1 MNPRTSQPT
10 RPGAS
15 SGTGE
20 ILAPERADRSRIGT
34 WAREILETEGRA
46 ILDLKER
53 IGADFER
60 AVQLLLE
67 VQGQVLTSG
76 VGKSGLVAKKIAAT
90 LTSTGTPANF
100 VHPVD
105 AIHGDLGIVTDRDAA
120 ILLSKSGE
128 TPELLGLLPAF
139 RRRGVPLLTIT
150 CQPESSLA
158 RGSDCVLD
166 LGRMREACPEDL
178 VPTTTTTAALA
189 LGDALAIVLLRMK
202 GFSREDFVFLHPGGV
217 LGRTAMLRVSELM
230 HRGDALPAVR
240 SDATLHEALLE
251 ILNKRLGMTTV
262 VDDRG
267 TLLGVLTDGD
277 LKRILL
283 KGAADLGQPVSKV
296 MSTTPRTI
304 EEEALIAQAVRR
316 MEENEGGA
324 ITSLVV
330 VDASGAPRGVIH
342 LHDCLGAGGRIG

>member
-1 MNPRTSQPT
+1 MNPKTAPD
-10 RPGAS
+10 
-15 SGTGE
+15 
-20 ILAPERADRSRIGT
+20 ILAPERADSGRISEWG
-34 WAREILETEGRA
+34 REILDIEGRA
-46 ILDLKER
+46 ILSLKER
-53 IGADFER
+53 IGKEFER
-60 AVQLLLE
+60 AVQILLE

-105 AIHGDLGIVTDRDAA
+105 AIHGDLGIVSERDAA

-128 TPELLGLLPAF
+128 TPELIGLLPAF
-139 RRRGVPLLTIT
+139 RRRGVSILTIT
-150 CQPESSLA
+150 CQPESALA

-166 LGRMREACPEDL
+166 LGRLREACPEDL

-202 GFSREDFVFLHPGGV
+202 GFTREDFVFLHPGGV
-217 LGRTAMLRVSELM
+217 LGQTAMLRVSELM
-230 HRGDALPAVR
+230 HRGDALPAVTEN
-240 SDATLHEALLE
+240 ATLHEALLE
-251 ILNKRLGMTTV
+251 ILKKRLGMTTV
-262 VDDRG
+262 VDKAG

-283 KGAADLGQPVSKV
+283 KGAADLKQPVSRV
-296 MSTTPRTI
+296 MSTRPRTI
-304 EEEALIAQAVRR
+304 EEDALIAQAVRR

-330 VDASGAPRGVIH
+330 VDGRGAPQGVIH
-342 LHDCLGAGGRIG
+342 LHDCLGAARG

>member
-1 MNPRTSQPT
+1 MNPNQTTDVFAPKKAAATHIAEWGREVLEAE
-10 RPGAS
+10 GA
-15 SGTGE
+15 
-20 ILAPERADRSRIGT
+20 
-34 WAREILETEGRA
+34 A

-53 IGADFER
+53 IGKDFER

-105 AIHGDLGIVTDRDAA
+105 AIHGDLGIVSERDGAV
-120 ILLSKSGE
+120 LLSKSGE

-139 RRRGVPLLTIT
+139 RRRGVSIVTIT
-150 CQPESSLA
+150 CHPDSSLG

-166 LGRMREACPEDL
+166 LGRLREACPEDL

-202 GFSREDFVFLHPGGV
+202 GFTREDFAFLHPGGV
-217 LGRTAMLRVSELM
+217 LGKTAMLRVSELM
-230 HRGDALPAVR
+230 HQGLALPSVGE
-240 SDATLHEALLE
+240 DATLHEALLE
-251 ILNKRLGMTTV
+251 ILKKRLGMTTV
-262 VDDRG
+262 VSRKG
-267 TLLGVLTDGD
+267 ALCGVLTDGD

-283 KGAADLGQPVSKV
+283 QGAADLGQPVSKV
-296 MSTTPRTI
+296 MSRTPRVI
-304 EEEALIAQAVRR
+304 EEDALIAQAVRR
-316 MEENEGGA
+316 MEENDGGA

-330 VDASGAPRGVIH
+330 VDERGAPRGVLH
-342 LHDCLGAGGRIG
+342 LHDCLGAARG

>member
-1 MNPRTSQPT
+1 M
-10 RPGAS
+10 
-15 SGTGE
+15 
-20 ILAPERADRSRIGT
+20 APSRVDS
-34 WAREILETEGRA
+34 ARVSEWGREVLEAEGRA
-46 ILDLKER
+46 ILSLKDR
-53 IGADFER
+53 IGKEFER

-90 LTSTGTPANF
+90 LTSTGTPATF

-105 AIHGDLGIVTDRDAA
+105 AIHGDLGIVTEKDAA

-128 TPELLGLLPAF
+128 TPELLGILPAF
-139 RRRGVPLLTIT
+139 RRRGVSILAIT
-150 CQPESSLA
+150 GQPDSTLA

-166 LGRMREACPEDL
+166 LGRLREACPEDL
-178 VPTTTTTAALA
+178 VPTTSTTTALA

-202 GFSREDFVFLHPGGV
+202 GFTREDFAFLHPGGV

-230 HRGDALPAVR
+230 HRGPLLPRV
-240 SDATLHEALLE
+240 SESATLHEALVE

-262 VDDRG
+262 VDPAGLLRG
-267 TLLGVLTDGD
+267 ILADGD

-283 KGAADLGQPVSKV
+283 AKGSADLNRPVSEF
-296 MSTTPRTI
+296 MTTHPRTI
-304 EEEALIAQAVRR
+304 EEDALIAQAVRR
-316 MEENEGGA
+316 MEENEDGA

-330 VDASGAPRGVIH
+330 VDGRGAPLGVIH
-342 LHDCLGAGGRIG
+342 LHDCLSAARG

>member
-1 MNPRTSQPT
+1 MSPHPTSDL
-10 RPGAS
+10 
-15 SGTGE
+15 
-20 ILAPERADRSRIGT
+20 LAPAKADPARIQEWGREVLEAEGT
-34 WAREILETEGRA
+34 A
-46 ILDLKER
+46 ILSLKER
-53 IGADFER
+53 VGEDFER

-105 AIHGDLGIVTDRDAA
+105 AIHGDLGIVSERDAA

-139 RRRGVPLLTIT
+139 RRRGVSIIT
-150 CQPESSLA
+150 VTCNPDSALA

-166 LGRMREACPEDL
+166 LGRVREACPEDL

-202 GFSREDFVFLHPGGV
+202 GFTREDFVFLHPGGV

-230 HRGDALPAVR
+230 HRGEALPSVPE
-240 SDATLHEALLE
+240 DATLHEALLE
-251 ILNKRLGMTTV
+251 ILKKRLGMTTV
-262 VDDRG
+262 VDRRG
-267 TLLGVLTDGD
+267 LLSGVLTDGD

-283 KGAADLGQPVSKV
+283 KGSADLGQPVAKV
-296 MSTTPRTI
+296 MSKTPRVI
-304 EEEALIAQAVRR
+304 EEDALIAQAVRR

-330 VDASGAPRGVIH
+330 VDERGAPRGVIH
-342 LHDCLGAGGRIG
+342 LHDCLGAARG

>member
-1 MNPRTSQPT
+1 VKTTDLMSP
-10 RPGAS
+10 
-15 SGTGE
+15 
-20 ILAPERADRSRIGT
+20 SRVES
-34 WAREILETEGRA
+34 ARVLDWGREVLEAEGRA
-46 ILDLKER
+46 VLALKER
-53 IGADFER
+53 VGKEFER

-67 VQGQVLTSG
+67 VQGSVLTSG

-90 LTSTGTPANF
+90 LTSTGTPATF

-105 AIHGDLGIVTDRDAA
+105 AIHGDLGIVTERDAA

-139 RRRGVPLLTIT
+139 RRRGVPIVTIT
-150 CQPESSLA
+150 CDPDSALA

-166 LGRMREACPEDL
+166 LGRTREACPEDL
-178 VPTTTTTAALA
+178 VPTTSTTAALA

-202 GFSREDFVFLHPGGV
+202 GFSREDFAFLHPGGV
-217 LGRTAMLRVSELM
+217 LGRTAMLRVADRM
-230 HRGDALPAVR
+230 HRGEALPRVSER
-240 SDATLHEALLE
+240 ATLHEALLE

-262 VDDRG
+262 VDGAG
-267 TLLGVLTDGD
+267 TLTGVLTDGD

-283 KGAADLGQPVSKV
+283 GGAGDLSRPVAQV
-296 MSTTPRTI
+296 MSSSPRTI
-304 EEEALIAQAVRR
+304 EEDALIAQAVRR

-330 VDASGAPRGVIH
+330 VDGRGAPLGVIH
-342 LHDCLGAGGRIG
+342 LHDCLGAARG

>member
-1 MNPRTSQPT
+1 MNPNPT
-10 RPGAS
+10 PDL
-15 SGTGE
+15 
-20 ILAPERADRSRIGT
+20 LAPDKANP
-34 WAREILETEGRA
+34 ARVQEWGREVLEAEGAA

-53 IGADFER
+53 IGKDFER

-67 VQGQVLTSG
+67 VQGRVLTSG

-105 AIHGDLGIVTDRDAA
+105 AIHGDLGIVSERDGA

-139 RRRGVPLLTIT
+139 RRRGVSIITIT
-150 CQPESSLA
+150 CHPDSSLG

-166 LGRMREACPEDL
+166 LGRLREACPEDL

-202 GFSREDFVFLHPGGV
+202 GFTREDFAFLHPGGV

-230 HRGDALPAVR
+230 HRGPALPSVGE
-240 SDATLHEALLE
+240 DATLHEALLE

-262 VDDRG
+262 VDRKG
-267 TLLGVLTDGD
+267 TLRGVLTDGD

-283 KGAADLGQPVSKV
+283 QGAADLGQPVSRV
-296 MSTTPRTI
+296 MSRTPRVI
-304 EEEALIAQAVRR
+304 EEDALIAQAVRR

-330 VDASGAPRGVIH
+330 VDERGAPRGVIH
-342 LHDCLGAGGRIG
+342 LHDCLGAARG

>member
-1 MNPRTSQPT
+1 VNPNTSSDLL
-10 RPGAS
+10 AS
-15 SGTGE
+15 NRAE
-20 ILAPERADRSRIGT
+20 LARVSEWGRQV
-34 WAREILETEGRA
+34 LEAEGRA
-46 ILDLKER
+46 ILSLKER
-53 IGADFER
+53 IGKDFER
-60 AVQLLLE
+60 AIQLLLE
-67 VQGQVLTSG
+67 VQGQVVTSG

-105 AIHGDLGIVTDRDAA
+105 AIHGDLGIVSTRDAA

-139 RRRGVPLLTIT
+139 KRRGVPVLTIT
-150 CQPESSLA
+150 CHPESSLA

-166 LGRMREACPEDL
+166 LGRLSEACPEDL

-189 LGDALAIVLLRMK
+189 MGDALAIVLLRMK

-217 LGRTAMLRVSELM
+217 LGQTAMLRVAELM
-230 HRGDALPAVR
+230 HRGDSLPAV
-240 SDATLHEALLE
+240 SAAATLHEALLE

-262 VDDRG
+262 VDDQG
-267 TLLGVLTDGD
+267 TLRGVLTDGD
-277 LKRILL
+277 LKRLLL
-283 KGAADLGQPVSKV
+283 KGSADLDQPVSKV
-296 MSTTPRTI
+296 MSTTPRII
-304 EEEALIAQAVRR
+304 EEDALIAQAVRR

-330 VDASGAPRGVIH
+330 VDGRGAPRGVIH
-342 LHDCLGAGGRIG
+342 LHDCLGAARG

>member
-1 MNPRTSQPT
+1 MAPS
-10 RPGAS
+10 RPDS
-15 SGTGE
+15 
-20 ILAPERADRSRIGT
+20 
-34 WAREILETEGRA
+34 ARVSEWGREVLESEGRA
-46 ILDLKER
+46 ILSLKER
-53 IGADFER
+53 IGKEFER

-90 LTSTGTPANF
+90 LTSTGTPATF

-105 AIHGDLGIVTDRDAA
+105 AIHGDLGIVTEKDAA

-128 TPELLGLLPAF
+128 TPELLGILPAF
-139 RRRGVPLLTIT
+139 RRRGVSILAIT
-150 CQPESSLA
+150 GQSDSTLA

-166 LGRMREACPEDL
+166 LGRLREACPEDL
-178 VPTTTTTAALA
+178 VPTTSTTTMLA

-202 GFSREDFVFLHPGGV
+202 GFTREDFAFLHPGGV
-217 LGRTAMLRVSELM
+217 LGRTALLRVSELM
-230 HRGDALPAVR
+230 HRGASLPRVAE
-240 SDATLHEALLE
+240 SATLHEALVE

-262 VDDRG
+262 VGPDGLLRG
-267 TLLGVLTDGD
+267 ILADGD

-283 KGAADLGQPVSKV
+283 AKGSADLNRPVSEF
-296 MSTTPRTI
+296 MTTHPRTI
-304 EEEALIAQAVRR
+304 EEDALIAQAVRR

-330 VDASGAPRGVIH
+330 VDGRGAPLGVIH
-342 LHDCLGAGGRIG
+342 LHDCLSAARG

>member
-1 MNPRTSQPT
+1 M
-10 RPGAS
+10 
-15 SGTGE
+15 
-20 ILAPERADRSRIGT
+20 APSRVDS
-34 WAREILETEGRA
+34 ARVSEWGREVLEAEGRA
-46 ILDLKER
+46 ILSLKDR
-53 IGADFER
+53 IGKEFER

-90 LTSTGTPANF
+90 LTSTGTPATF

-105 AIHGDLGIVTDRDAA
+105 AIHGDLGIVTEKDAA

-128 TPELLGLLPAF
+128 TPELLGILPAF
-139 RRRGVPLLTIT
+139 RRRGVSILAIT
-150 CQPESSLA
+150 GQPDSTLA

-166 LGRMREACPEDL
+166 LGRLREACPEDL
-178 VPTTTTTAALA
+178 VPTTSTTTALA

-202 GFSREDFVFLHPGGV
+202 GFTREDFAFLHPGGV

-230 HRGDALPAVR
+230 HRGPLLPRV
-240 SDATLHEALLE
+240 SESATLHEALVE

-262 VDDRG
+262 VDPAGHLRG
-267 TLLGVLTDGD
+267 ILADGD

-283 KGAADLGQPVSKV
+283 AKGSADLNRPVSEF
-296 MSTTPRTI
+296 MTTHPRTI
-304 EEEALIAQAVRR
+304 EEDALIAQAVRR
-316 MEENEGGA
+316 MEENEDGA

-330 VDASGAPRGVIH
+330 VDGRGAPLGVIH
-342 LHDCLGAGGRIG
+342 LHDCLSAARG

>member
-1 MNPRTSQPT
+1 MNPNPT
-10 RPGAS
+10 
-15 SGTGE
+15 TDL
-20 ILAPERADRSRIGT
+20 LAPNKADRTRVAEWG
-34 WAREILETEGRA
+34 REVLEAEGNA

-53 IGADFER
+53 IGKDFER

-105 AIHGDLGIVTDRDAA
+105 AVHGDLGIVSERDGA

-139 RRRGVPLLTIT
+139 RRRGVSIITIT
-150 CQPESSLA
+150 CHPDSSLGH
-158 RGSDCVLD
+158 GSDCVLD
-166 LGRMREACPEDL
+166 LGRVREACPEDL

-202 GFSREDFVFLHPGGV
+202 GFTREDFAFLHPGGV
-217 LGRTAMLRVSELM
+217 LGRTAMLRVSEVM
-230 HRGDALPAVR
+230 HHGPALPSVGE
-240 SDATLHEALLE
+240 DATLHEALLE
-251 ILNKRLGMTTV
+251 ILKKRLGMTTV
-262 VDDRG
+262 VDRTG
-267 TLLGVLTDGD
+267 TLRGVLTDGD

-283 KGAADLGQPVSKV
+283 QGAADLGQPVSKV
-296 MSTTPRTI
+296 MSRTPRVI
-304 EEEALIAQAVRR
+304 EEDALIAQAVRR

-330 VDASGAPRGVIH
+330 VDERGAPRGVIH
-342 LHDCLGAGGRIG
+342 LHDCLGAARG

>member
-1 MNPRTSQPT
+1 MNPNPT
-10 RPGAS
+10 PDL
-15 SGTGE
+15 
-20 ILAPERADRSRIGT
+20 LAPNKADRTRVAEWG
-34 WAREILETEGRA
+34 REVLEAEGNA

-53 IGADFER
+53 IGKDFER

-105 AIHGDLGIVTDRDAA
+105 AVHGDLGIVSERDGA

-139 RRRGVPLLTIT
+139 RRRGVSIITIT
-150 CQPESSLA
+150 CHPDSSLGH
-158 RGSDCVLD
+158 GSDCVLD
-166 LGRMREACPEDL
+166 LGRVREACPEDL

-202 GFSREDFVFLHPGGV
+202 GFTREDFAFLHPGGV
-217 LGRTAMLRVSELM
+217 LGRTAMLRVSEVM
-230 HRGDALPAVR
+230 HHGPALPSVGE
-240 SDATLHEALLE
+240 DATLHEALLE
-251 ILNKRLGMTTV
+251 ILKKRLGMTTV
-262 VDDRG
+262 VDRTG
-267 TLLGVLTDGD
+267 TLRGVLTDGD

-283 KGAADLGQPVSKV
+283 QGAADLGQPVSKV
-296 MSTTPRTI
+296 MSRTPRVI
-304 EEEALIAQAVRR
+304 EEDALIAQAVRR

-330 VDASGAPRGVIH
+330 VDERGAPRGVIH
-342 LHDCLGAGGRIG
+342 LHDCLGAARG

>member
-1 MNPRTSQPT
+1 M
-10 RPGAS
+10 
-15 SGTGE
+15 
-20 ILAPERADRSRIGT
+20 APSRADS
-34 WAREILETEGRA
+34 ARVSEWGREVLEAEGRA
-46 ILDLKER
+46 ILSLKER
-53 IGADFER
+53 IGKEFER

-90 LTSTGTPANF
+90 LTSTGTPATF

-105 AIHGDLGIVTDRDAA
+105 AIHGDLGIVTEKDAA

-128 TPELLGLLPAF
+128 TPELLGILPAF
-139 RRRGVPLLTIT
+139 RRRGVSILAIT
-150 CQPESSLA
+150 GQPDSTLA

-166 LGRMREACPEDL
+166 LGRLREACPEDL
-178 VPTTTTTAALA
+178 VPTTSTTTALA

-202 GFSREDFVFLHPGGV
+202 GFTREDFAFLHPGGV

-230 HRGDALPAVR
+230 HRGPLLPRV
-240 SDATLHEALLE
+240 SESATLHEALVE

-262 VDDRG
+262 VDPAGLLRG
-267 TLLGVLTDGD
+267 ILADGD

-283 KGAADLGQPVSKV
+283 AKGSADLNRPVSEF
-296 MSTTPRTI
+296 MTTHPRTI
-304 EEEALIAQAVRR
+304 EEDALIAQAVRR

-330 VDASGAPRGVIH
+330 VDGRGAPLGVIH
-342 LHDCLGAGGRIG
+342 LHDCLSAARG

>member
-1 MNPRTSQPT
+1 MAEARTDS
-10 RPGAS
+10 
-15 SGTGE
+15 
-20 ILAPERADRSRIGT
+20 
-34 WAREILETEGRA
+34 ARVSEWGREVLEAEGRA
-46 ILDLKER
+46 ILSLKDR
-53 IGADFER
+53 IGKEFER

-90 LTSTGTPANF
+90 LTSTGTPATF

-105 AIHGDLGIVTDRDAA
+105 AIHGDLGIVTEKDAA

-128 TPELLGLLPAF
+128 TPELLGILPAF
-139 RRRGVPLLTIT
+139 RRRGVSILTIT
-150 CQPESSLA
+150 GQPDSTLA

-166 LGRMREACPEDL
+166 LGRLREACPEDL
-178 VPTTTTTAALA
+178 VPTTSTTTALA

-202 GFSREDFVFLHPGGV
+202 GFTREDFAFLHPGGV

-230 HRGDALPAVR
+230 HRGSSLPRV
-240 SDATLHEALLE
+240 SESATLHEALVE

-262 VDDRG
+262 VDPAGLLRG
-267 TLLGVLTDGD
+267 ILADGD

-283 KGAADLGQPVSKV
+283 AKGSADLDRPVSEF
-296 MSTTPRTI
+296 MTTHPRTI
-304 EEEALIAQAVRR
+304 EEDALIAQAVRR

-330 VDASGAPRGVIH
+330 VDGRGAPLGVIH
-342 LHDCLGAGGRIG
+342 LHDCLSAARG

>member
-1 MNPRTSQPT
+1 MNPNPTPDLLAPDRADPT
-10 RPGAS
+10 RVAEWGRLVLEAE
-15 SGTGE
+15 GT
-20 ILAPERADRSRIGT
+20 
-34 WAREILETEGRA
+34 A
-46 ILDLKER
+46 ILTLKER
-53 IGADFER
+53 IGKDFER
-60 AVQLLLE
+60 AVQLLLK

-105 AIHGDLGIVTDRDAA
+105 AIHGDLGIVSDRDAA

-139 RRRGVPLLTIT
+139 RRRGVSIVTIT
-150 CQPESSLA
+150 CHSDSALA

-202 GFSREDFVFLHPGGV
+202 GFTREDFVFLHPGGV
-217 LGRTAMLRVSELM
+217 LGQTAMLRVSELM
-230 HRGDALPAVR
+230 HHGEALPSVPE
-240 SDATLHEALLE
+240 DATLHEALLE
-251 ILNKRLGMTTV
+251 ILKKRLGMTTV
-262 VDDRG
+262 VDRKG
-267 TLLGVLTDGD
+267 ALRGVLTDGD

-283 KGAADLGQPVSKV
+283 QGAADLGQPVSRV
-296 MSTTPRTI
+296 MSRTPRVI
-304 EEEALIAQAVRR
+304 EENALIAQAVRR

-330 VDASGAPRGVIH
+330 VDLHGAPRGVIH
-342 LHDCLGAGGRIG
+342 LHDCLGAARG

>member
-1 MNPRTSQPT
+1 MNRTAASDPVT
-10 RPGAS
+10 ALGADS
-15 SGTGE
+15 
-20 ILAPERADRSRIGT
+20 ARITEWG
-34 WAREILETEGRA
+34 REVLESEGNA
-46 ILDLKER
+46 IFALKER
-53 IGADFER
+53 LGREFER

-90 LTSTGTPANF
+90 LTSTGTPSTF

-105 AIHGDLGIVTDRDAA
+105 AIHGDLGIVTERDAA

-128 TPELLGLLPAF
+128 TQELLGLVPAF
-139 RRRGVPLLTIT
+139 RRRGVSILVMT
-150 CQPESSLA
+150 CHPESTLA

-166 LGRMREACPEDL
+166 LGRLREACPEDL

-202 GFSREDFVFLHPGGV
+202 GFSREDFAFLHPGGV
-217 LGRTAMLRVSELM
+217 LGGTAMLRVAERM
-230 HRGDALPAVR
+230 HRGDALPRVTEE
-240 SDATLHEALLE
+240 ATLQEALLE

-262 VDDRG
+262 VDAEGVLR
-267 TLLGVLTDGD
+267 GVLTDGD

-283 KGAADLGQPVSKV
+283 QGSGDLNRPVAQV
-296 MSTTPRTI
+296 MSTRPRTI
-304 EEEALIAQAVRR
+304 EEDAWIAQAVRR

-330 VDASGAPRGVIH
+330 VDDRGAPRGVIH
-342 LHDCLGAGGRIG
+342 LHDCIGAARG

>member
-1 MNPRTSQPT
+1 MNPKTSTDFLP
-10 RPGAS
+10 
-15 SGTGE
+15 
-20 ILAPERADRSRIGT
+20 SRQESATHIIA
-34 WAREILETEGRA
+34 WAREILEAEGEA
-46 ILDLKER
+46 ILSLKYR
-53 IGADFER
+53 IGKDFER
-60 AVQLLLE
+60 AVQILLE
-67 VQGQVLTSG
+67 VQGHVLTSG

-90 LTSTGTPANF
+90 LTSTGTPASF

-105 AIHGDLGIVTDRDAA
+105 AIHGDLGIVSTRDAA

-139 RRRGVPLLTIT
+139 RRRGVPIVTIT
-150 CQPESSLA
+150 CNPGSALA

-217 LGRTAMLRVSELM
+217 LGQTALLRVSDLM
-230 HRGDALPAVR
+230 HRGSALPMVR
-240 SDATLHEALLE
+240 SEATLHEALVE
-251 ILNKRLGMTTV
+251 ILNKRLGLTTV
-262 VDDRG
+262 VDGDGILR
-267 TLLGVLTDGD
+267 GVLTDGD

-283 KGAADLGQPVSKV
+283 KGSAELGQPVSRV

-304 EEEALIAQAVRR
+304 EEDALIAQAVRR

-324 ITSLVV
+324 ITSLVI
-330 VDASGAPRGVIH
+330 VDGRGEPRGVIH
-342 LHDCLGAGGRIG
+342 LHDCLGAGARIR